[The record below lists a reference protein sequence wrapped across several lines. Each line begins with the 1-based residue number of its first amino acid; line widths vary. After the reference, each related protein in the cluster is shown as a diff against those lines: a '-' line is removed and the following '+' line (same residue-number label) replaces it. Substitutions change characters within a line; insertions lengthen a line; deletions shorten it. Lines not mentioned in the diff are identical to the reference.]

1 MRIRSTKIHN
11 VMLNKVMFNV
21 KVLMSSEVP
30 EPAES
35 AKKIVKKKPDTKV
48 TKKVS
53 AEDNSDTSDEESE
66 EEDEVKPRKKSVPK
80 GKMQTP
86 AGPKKRK
93 GDDTNLPSK
102 KKVKHDKAASEDNS
116 DAEDDGKNSEDDQSH
131 SSAENTTKVITKL
144 FFIMC

>member
-1 MRIRSTKIHN
+1 
-11 VMLNKVMFNV
+11 MLNRVMFNV

-30 EPAES
+30 EPAER

-66 EEDEVKPRKKSVPK
+66 GEDNEEDEVKPRKKSVPK
-80 GKMQTP
+80 GKKQTP
-86 AGPKKRK
+86 VGSKKRK

-102 KKVKHDKAASEDNS
+102 KKVKPDKAASEDNS
-116 DAEDDGKNSEDDQSH
+116 DAGDHGKNSEDDQSH

>member
-1 MRIRSTKIHN
+1 
-11 VMLNKVMFNV
+11 MLNKVMFNV

-53 AEDNSDTSDEESE
+53 AEDNSDASDEESE
-66 EEDEVKPRKKSVPK
+66 EEDNEEDEVKPRKKSVPK
-80 GKMQTP
+80 GKTRTP
-86 AGPKKRK
+86 VEPKKRK

-102 KKVKHDKAASEDNS
+102 KKVKPDKAVSEDNS
-116 DAEDDGKNSEDDQSH
+116 EAEDDGKNSEDDQSH
-131 SSAENTTKVITKL
+131 SSAENTTKVIL
-144 FFIMC
+144 NYSSLCA

>member
-1 MRIRSTKIHN
+1 MPIRSTKIHN

-35 AKKIVKKKPDTKV
+35 AKKIVKKKPDTKA

-66 EEDEVKPRKKSVPK
+66 EEDEVKPKKKSVPK

-86 AGPKKRK
+86 VGPKKRK

-102 KKVKHDKAASEDNS
+102 KKVKPDKAASEDNS